1 MTTPDRSPPLP
12 SEFSFN
18 AEEYLNVVDHG
29 VLFVDPEGLL
39 GYYNPFCRKLFSLDL
54 PSPDPIN
61 YFNLL
66 TEWSDQQGLSK
77 LWLVE
82 LRNAIRQKQRHY
94 AQVNHDDIILE
105 FKHQPLPSG
114 GFVHCIYNITNK
126 VKQEQDSVHKYKQLR
141 TMIDAMPCFV
151 SLLNTN
157 LQFMIANRYHKE
169 HLGICRTD
177 LEGSYIRDV
186 LPEALRSKHLD
197 LLHRA
202 LQGETL
208 HFDESTSNRHAEIK
222 SVHGSYVPCF
232 DQNHNVTAI
241 VNITCDTTEQ
251 KTHEDKLRT
260 LAERDHLTRL
270 FNRRKIM
277 DCLETEISRADRQAS
292 ALTIAMLD
300 LDHFKNV
307 NDKWGHAAGDLVLK
321 EFALLCQQ
329 QIRKLDYLGRIGG
342 EEFLLIMSDTDQ
354 TEAMIVLERIL
365 SVVRHHCF
373 NWKQTEIA
381 ITCSAGLAE
390 WHPLQN
396 IQQLYTQ
403 ADKALYQAKNH
414 GRNQIVIAT
423 E

>member
-1 MTTPDRSPPLP
+1 MTTPDRSPLLP
-12 SEFSFN
+12 PGFN
-18 AEEYLNVVDHG
+18 FDAGEYLNAVDHG

-39 GYYNPFCRKLFSLDL
+39 GYYNPFCRELFSLDL
-54 PSPDPIN
+54 PSPHSVN

-82 LRNAIRQKQRHY
+82 LGNAIRQKQRHY
-94 AQVNHDDIILE
+94 TRVNHDDNVLE

-126 VKQEQDSVHKYKQLR
+126 VKQEQDSAHKYKQLR

-157 LQFMIANRYHKE
+157 LQFMIANRYLKE
-169 HLGICRTD
+169 HLGICRPD
-177 LEGSYIRDV
+177 IEGSYIRAV
-186 LPEALRSKHLD
+186 LPKALRSKHLN

-202 LQGETL
+202 LQGETI
-208 HFDESTSNRHAEIK
+208 HFDECTSSRRAVIR

-232 DQNHNVTAI
+232 DQYHNVTAI
-241 VNITCDTTEQ
+241 VNITYDTTEQ
-251 KTHEDKLRT
+251 KTHEEKLRV

-277 DCLETEISRADRQAS
+277 DCLETEILRADRQAS
-292 ALTIAMLD
+292 ALTIAIID

-307 NDKWGHAAGDLVLK
+307 NDKWGHPAGDLVLK

-329 QIRKLDYLGRIGG
+329 QIRKIDCLGRIGG

-354 TEAMIVLERIL
+354 TEARCVLERIL
-365 SVVRHHCF
+365 SVVRHHPF
-373 NWKQTEIA
+373 NWKQTEIN

-390 WHPLQN
+390 CRPLQN
-396 IQQLYTQ
+396 IQQLCAQ
-403 ADKALYQAKNH
+403 ADKALYQAKNN
-414 GRNQIVIAT
+414 GRNQIVIVT

>member
-1 MTTPDRSPPLP
+1 MATPDRSPPLP
-12 SEFSFN
+12 PEFSFN

-177 LEGSYIRDV
+177 REGSYIRDV
-186 LPEALRSKHLD
+186 LPEA
-197 LLHRA
+197 
-202 LQGETL
+202 
-208 HFDESTSNRHAEIK
+208 
-222 SVHGSYVPCF
+222 
-232 DQNHNVTAI
+232 
-241 VNITCDTTEQ
+241 
-251 KTHEDKLRT
+251 
-260 LAERDHLTRL
+260 
-270 FNRRKIM
+270 
-277 DCLETEISRADRQAS
+277 
-292 ALTIAMLD
+292 
-300 LDHFKNV
+300 
-307 NDKWGHAAGDLVLK
+307 
-321 EFALLCQQ
+321 
-329 QIRKLDYLGRIGG
+329 
-342 EEFLLIMSDTDQ
+342 
-354 TEAMIVLERIL
+354 
-365 SVVRHHCF
+365 
-373 NWKQTEIA
+373 
-381 ITCSAGLAE
+381 
-390 WHPLQN
+390 
-396 IQQLYTQ
+396 
-403 ADKALYQAKNH
+403 
-414 GRNQIVIAT
+414 
-423 E
+423 